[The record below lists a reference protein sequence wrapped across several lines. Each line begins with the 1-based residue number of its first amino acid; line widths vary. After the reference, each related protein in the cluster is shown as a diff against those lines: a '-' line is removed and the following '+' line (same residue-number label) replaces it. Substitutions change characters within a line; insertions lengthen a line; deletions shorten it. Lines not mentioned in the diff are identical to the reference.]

1 MFATRLTS
9 ELQLSLEL
17 LSCILS
23 APALQSDS
31 LQLQAREASGCQ
43 CFQSSFCHDAM
54 FHIQLI
60 QVSHGLAKFCG
71 MLSTCDL
78 LLEPLAADDTVG
90 SLMLM
95 MSLQS

>member
-1 MFATRLTS
+1 
-9 ELQLSLEL
+9 
-17 LSCILS
+17 
-23 APALQSDS
+23 
-31 LQLQAREASGCQ
+31 
-43 CFQSSFCHDAM
+43 M